1 MRSGIKRL
9 NCYRTFAYKSSS
21 HFLYMNCNTEWA
33 FGASI
38 TKKTSKLAFNPLPL
52 WLNQPTPGAMKT
64 LLRVLSSPPMT
75 WLIDY
80 LTAPTKEVFS
90 GPGWSW
96 PGFRNPFFYD
106 PISRLVWFWSP
117 TLRPTYR
124 EKGQKKQARVLN
136 AQDRRKRRMQLIA
149 IKNDRWG
156 KVVTIQCW
164 GTWIQP
170 WLPSLIGCSLLRRFL
185 LDFLYL

>member
-38 TKKTSKLAFNPLPL
+38 TKKNFEVSFQSPSFVTKSANLWCYENPSE
-52 WLNQPTPGAMKT
+52 GFI
-64 LLRVLSSPPMT
+64 LSSHD
-75 WLIDY
+75 LINR
-80 LTAPTKEVFS
+80 LPNV
-90 GPGWSW
+90 PNQR
-96 PGFRNPFFYD
+96 GFLKT
-106 PISRLVWFWSP
+106 RLVLTRIPIPSLMIQSADLFWSP

-124 EKGQKKQARVLN
+124 EKGQKKQVRVLD